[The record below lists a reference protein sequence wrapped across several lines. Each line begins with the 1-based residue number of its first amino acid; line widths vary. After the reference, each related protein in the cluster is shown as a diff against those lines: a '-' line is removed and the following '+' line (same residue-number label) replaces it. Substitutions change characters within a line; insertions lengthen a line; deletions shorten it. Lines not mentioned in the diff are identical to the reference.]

1 MNAHEAEI
9 ANRALE
15 YPLGKTR
22 EEAQPRI
29 DAYNA
34 SINEIIASFRAELE
48 ETYSSHL
55 SPSEQE
61 RLWEEARAAAPMK
74 TWSET
79 EEAYR
84 KFASQR

>member
-9 ANRALE
+9 ASRALR
-15 YPLGKTR
+15 YPLGKSI

-34 SINEIIASFRAELE
+34 SINEIITSFRAGLE
-48 ETYSSHL
+48 EKYSAHL
-55 SPSEQE
+55 SSAE
-61 RLWEEARAAAPMK
+61 RERIWEEARASAPIQ

-79 EEAYR
+79 EEAYC
-84 KFASQR
+84 KIAAQR